1 MMQNRVISLL
11 ASGLLFFLGSS
22 AQAQGIFGHWDPIMH
37 EDMEERIPGPFVG
50 DYAGLPVNDAA
61 RLRADTWQP
70 SLLTLPEHQ
79 CKPHPST
86 YGFRGVGNLY
96 VWQELDPVSL
106 EEIKIG
112 THIRWQA
119 QRRTIWM
126 DGREHPDDMAPH
138 TWQGFSTGEW
148 QGDRLVVTTTH
159 LKAGW
164 MRRNGLALSDQA
176 HMVEYFIPQPDTETM
191 LHIYMVEDPVYL
203 DDVFFKSNG
212 FSKRELTDMQ
222 PYPCRPATEI
232 VRPEGE
238 VPHNMPGES
247 TYAQEFSDIYGVP
260 VEAGRGAGITMMP
273 EFFDIVQE
281 WRMNNMTREERL
293 GDGRFNPGEE

>member
-1 MMQNRVISLL
+1 MHRLL
-11 ASGLLFFLGSS
+11 KPIIASIPAFFLISS
-22 AQAQGIFGHWDPIMH
+22 VQAQGIFGHWDPIMH

-61 RLRADTWQP
+61 RLRADSWQP
-70 SLLTLPEHQ
+70 SLLTLQEHQ

-96 VWQELDPVSL
+96 IWQELDPDSL
-106 EEIKIG
+106 ELVKIG

-119 QRRTIWM
+119 QRREIWM
-126 DGREHPDDMAPH
+126 DGRPHPDEMAPH
-138 TWQGFSTGEW
+138 TWQGFSTGHWE
-148 QGDRLVVTTTH
+148 GDTLVVETTH

-176 HMVEYFIPQPDTETM
+176 TMVERFIPQGEGETI
-191 LHIYMVEDPVYL
+191 LHIYMVQDPVYL

-212 FSKRELTDMQ
+212 FSKRANTTMD

-232 VRPEGE
+232 IRPAGE
-238 VPHNMPGES
+238 VPHNLPGES
-247 TYAQEFSDIYGVP
+247 TYAVEFSEMLGVP
-260 VEAGRGAGITMMP
+260 IEAGRGGGITMLP
-273 EFFDIVQE
+273 EYMDVVRD
-281 WRMNNMTREERL
+281 WREENMTAEERN
-293 GDGRFNPGEE
+293 GDGNIFPVRE

>member
-1 MMQNRVISLL
+1 MQHRVISIL
-11 ASGLLFFLGSS
+11 ASGLLCVLGSS
-22 AQAQGIFGHWDPIMH
+22 VQAQGIFGHWDPIMH
-37 EDMEERIPGPFVG
+37 EDIEERIPGPFVG

-106 EEIKIG
+106 EEVKIG

-126 DGREHPDDMAPH
+126 DGREHPDEMAPH

-176 HMVEYFIPQPDTETM
+176 HMVEYFIPQEDTETM

-212 FSKRELTDMQ
+212 FSKRDLTTME

-232 VRPEGE
+232 VRAEGE

-260 VEAGRGAGITMMP
+260 VEAGRGGGMTMMP
-273 EFFDIVQE
+273 EFFDVVQD

-293 GDGRFNPGEE
+293 GDGRFNPGQE

>member
-1 MMQNRVISLL
+1 MHLSMKRLL
-11 ASGLLFFLGSS
+11 AFSLIFSFTGL
-22 AQAQGIFGHWDPIMH
+22 AHAQGIFGHWDPIMH
-37 EDMEERIPGPFVG
+37 EDQEERIPGPFVG

-61 RLRADTWQP
+61 RLRADSWQP

-96 VWQELDPVSL
+96 IWQELDPKSL
-106 EEIKIG
+106 ELIKIG

-119 QRRTIWM
+119 QRREIWM
-126 DGREHPDDMAPH
+126 DGRPHPDEMAPH
-138 TWQGFSTGEW
+138 TWQGFSTGRWE
-148 QGDRLVVTTTH
+148 GDTLVVTTTH

-176 HMVEYFIPQPDTETM
+176 TMVERFIPQGDDDTI
-191 LHIYMVEDPVYL
+191 LHIYMVQDPVYL

-212 FSKRELTDMQ
+212 FSKRANTTMQ

-232 VRPEGE
+232 IRAEGD
-238 VPHNMPGES
+238 VPHNLPGRS
-247 TYAQEFSDIYGVP
+247 TYAVEFSEMLGVP
-260 VEAGRGAGITMMP
+260 IDAGRGGGITMLP
-273 EFFDIVQE
+273 EYMDVVRE
-281 WRMNNMTREERL
+281 WRNENMTAEERN
-293 GDGRFNPGEE
+293 GDGNIFPIRE

>member
-1 MMQNRVISLL
+1 MQLFIKSLL
-11 ASGLLFFLGSS
+11 ASAFLTMFASVT
-22 AQAQGIFGHWDPIMH
+22 QAQGIFGHWDPIMH
-37 EDMEERIPGPFVG
+37 EDIEERIPGPFVG

-126 DGREHPDDMAPH
+126 DGREHPDEMAPH

-176 HMVEYFIPQPDTETM
+176 HMVEYFVPQGDDTM

-203 DDVFFKSNG
+203 DGVFFKSNG
-212 FSKRELTDMQ
+212 FSKRDRTTME
-222 PYPCRPATEI
+222 PYPCRPATE
-232 VRPEGE
+232 VPREAGD

-247 TYAQEFSDIYGVP
+247 TYAAEFSEIYGVP
-260 VEAGRGAGITMMP
+260 VEAGRGAGMTMMP
-273 EFFDIVQE
+273 EYFDVVQE
-281 WRMNNMTREERL
+281 WRMNNLTEEERL
-293 GDGRFNPGEE
+293 GDGNFNPGEE

>member
-1 MMQNRVISLL
+1 MQHRVISIL
-11 ASGLLFFLGSS
+11 ASGLLCVLGSS
-22 AQAQGIFGHWDPIMH
+22 VQAQGIFGHWDPIMH
-37 EDMEERIPGPFVG
+37 EDIEERIPGPFVG

-106 EEIKIG
+106 EEVKIG

-126 DGREHPDDMAPH
+126 DGREHPDEMAPH

-176 HMVEYFIPQPDTETM
+176 HMVEYFIPQEDTETM

-212 FSKRELTDMQ
+212 FSKRDLTTME

-232 VRPEGE
+232 VRAEGE

-260 VEAGRGAGITMMP
+260 VEAGRGGGMTMMP
-273 EFFDIVQE
+273 EFFDVVQE

>member
-1 MMQNRVISLL
+1 MQHRVISIL
-11 ASGLLFFLGSS
+11 ASGLLCVLGSS
-22 AQAQGIFGHWDPIMH
+22 VQAQGIFGHWDPIMH
-37 EDMEERIPGPFVG
+37 EDIEERIPGPFVG

-106 EEIKIG
+106 EEVKIG

-126 DGREHPDDMAPH
+126 DGREHPDEMAPH

-176 HMVEYFIPQPDTETM
+176 HMVEYFIPQDDTETM

-203 DDVFFKSNG
+203 DNVFFKSNG
-212 FSKRELTDMQ
+212 FSKRDLTTME

-232 VRPEGE
+232 VRAEGE

-260 VEAGRGAGITMMP
+260 VEAGRGGGITMLP
-273 EFFDIVQE
+273 EFFDVVQD

-293 GDGRFNPGEE
+293 GDGLFNPGEE

>member
-1 MMQNRVISLL
+1 MQGKVISLL
-11 ASGLLFFLGSS
+11 ASGILFLLGSTV
-22 AQAQGIFGHWDPIMH
+22 QAQGIFGHWDPIMH

-61 RLRADTWQP
+61 RLRADSWQP

-126 DGREHPDDMAPH
+126 DGREHPDEMAPH

-176 HMVEYFIPQPDTETM
+176 HMVEYFVPQGDDTM

-203 DDVFFKSNG
+203 DGVFFKSNG
-212 FSKRELTDMQ
+212 FSKRDRTDMQ
-222 PYPCRPATEI
+222 PYPCRSATEI
-232 VRPEGE
+232 PRVEGE

-260 VEAGRGAGITMMP
+260 VEAGRGAGMTMMP
-273 EFFDIVQE
+273 EFWDVVQQ

-293 GDGRFNPGEE
+293 GDGQFNPGSE